1 MNIQQSQAFTYIPE
15 HKDFLSLFPHRHSYL
30 WAPHPKP
37 GDRPDWQT
45 ETAHPLSDRL
55 IQQGA
60 FLYGV
65 RFGKL
70 THYLMLDIDAS
81 SQYHPSRDP
90 YALTRILAALEPLG
104 LVAHLAITSSY
115 SGGLHLYF
123 PFYQGQASWAIAN
136 AAAALLEANGIVP
149 TPGQLELF
157 PNARRYSTSLSDYNG
172 HRLPLQSGSYLLD
185 DDYQPVFSTLDR
197 FVQHWNLAENQNH
210 VSKEAIDQVLKQ
222 YDRRRW
228 SFIKEKALKFLNDL
242 NAEIEPGWTDFG
254 QTNHILGRIALR
266 EYVFFHI
273 LRNTGTPLT
282 GHGLAERICEVAE
295 NLPGFSEW
303 CRHQRELSSLALH
316 WARSVEASP
325 KYYPYGGDAIAPAA
339 PEALTPSINQ
349 QRALEARQR
358 IQKAVQ
364 ELEEAGEF
372 PEGIRKRI
380 FALKAKGIG
389 VDSLYKNKDLWHGEK
404 QLKPAPDGVILAI
417 VAEQDEPR
425 SLKPAPDGVIL
436 AIAPISFICDPDCP
450 PKGADPDEHTE
461 KPGGSGG
468 ISTAPP
474 ATASGIEHIKL
485 ALASIRRQ
493 KKSEAAASIP
503 PDESWF
509 QMNLWQLAP
518 PTLAGQG
525 KDPTRIQLTL
535 SVGLSHD

>member
-15 HKDFLSLFPHRHSYL
+15 RTDFLSLFPHRHSYL
-30 WAPHPKP
+30 WARHPEKP
-37 GDRPDWQT
+37 GDRPDWKT

-55 IQQGA
+55 IQQGS

-70 THYLMLDIDAS
+70 THYLMLDIDS
-81 SQYHPSRDP
+81 GSRYHPNQDP
-90 YALTRILAALEPLG
+90 YAITRIVAALQPLG
-104 LVAHLAITSSY
+104 LTHPVAVTSSY
-115 SGGLHLYF
+115 SGGFHLYF
-123 PFYQGQASWAIAN
+123 PFYQGQSSWAIAN
-136 AAAALLEANGIVP
+136 AASALLESSGIVP

-157 PNARRYSTSLSDYNG
+157 PNARRYSTSLTDYNG
-172 HRLPLQSGSYLLD
+172 HRLPIQNGSYLLD
-185 DDYQPVFSTLDR
+185 DDYQPIFTTRDR
-197 FVQHWNLAENQNH
+197 FVEHWNFAENHNH
-210 VSKEAIDQVLKQ
+210 VTKEAIDQVLKQ

-254 QTNHILGRIALR
+254 QTNHLLGRIALR

-273 LRNTGTPLT
+273 LHNTGIPLT

-325 KYYPYGGDAIAPAA
+325 KYYPYGGDAIAPA

-389 VDSLYKNKDLWHGEK
+389 VDSLYKNKDLWHVEK
-404 QLKPAPDGVILAI
+404 Q
-417 VAEQDEPR
+417 
-425 SLKPAPDGVIL
+425 LKPAPDGVIL

-468 ISTAPP
+468 NSTAPP
-474 ATASGIEHIKL
+474 VTASVESVKL

-518 PTLAGQG
+518 PHTGR
-525 KDPTRIQLTL
+525 TRQRPNPHPVVA
-535 SVGLSHD
+535 SPGGES